1 MINSV
6 VFKCTTPIVDIVTL
20 FASETGIFGSMSLTD
35 KEQMKKVKSA
45 FCKTSDHLAMMRV
58 FEKWLELVES
68 SDSYQ
73 AERFCQ
79 DTYLVPHKLESV
91 RSKYLKY
98 FV

>member
-45 FCKTSDHLAMMRV
+45 FSKTSDHLAMMRV

-68 SDSYQ
+68 SNSYQ
-73 AERFCQ
+73 VERFCQ
-79 DTYLVPHKLESV
+79 DTNLVSYKLESV
-91 RSKYLKY
+91 RSK
-98 FV
+98 